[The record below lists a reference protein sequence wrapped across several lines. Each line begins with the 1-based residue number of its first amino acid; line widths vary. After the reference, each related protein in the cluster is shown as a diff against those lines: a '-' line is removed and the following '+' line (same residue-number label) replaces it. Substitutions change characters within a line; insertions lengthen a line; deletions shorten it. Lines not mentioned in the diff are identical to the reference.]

1 MFRSSVVKYDILS
14 NNRRSKRH
22 AVIEC
27 LFFKMPLLSGG
38 LYFRRGVGGALLSG
52 FYRRA
57 KKLTLLSG
65 WGMGHY
71 VVCSRQPTQR
81 LTAIF
86 EIVLKHMKHCSRSNL
101 NYR

>member
-1 MFRSSVVKYDILS
+1 MLLSYVFRSSVVKYDILS

-27 LFFKMPLLSGG
+27 LFFKMPLLPCG
-38 LYFRRGVGGALLSG
+38 LHFRRGVGGALLSG

-71 VVCSRQPTQR
+71 VVCSRQPTHEHERKSTSKDVIESSQ
-81 LTAIF
+81 
-86 EIVLKHMKHCSRSNL
+86 E
-101 NYR
+101 

>member
-65 WGMGHY
+65 WGVGDGA
-71 VVCSRQPTQR
+71 
-81 LTAIF
+81 L
-86 EIVLKHMKHCSRSNL
+86 RSVFAPAHSEAHRNI
-101 NYR
+101 

>member
-38 LYFRRGVGGALLSG
+38 LYFRRGVRGALLSG

-57 KKLTLLSG
+57 KKVNVTFGVGDGAL
-65 WGMGHY
+65 
-71 VVCSRQPTQR
+71 
-81 LTAIF
+81 
-86 EIVLKHMKHCSRSNL
+86 RSVFAPAHSEAHRNI
-101 NYR
+101 